1 MTPSITGKRK
11 RPSSAKQVPESQ
23 QDELEQN
30 DEEHQASAGKTQG
43 SSSRR
48 TSGIIHATPVTVAA
62 DAEDELEDNDV
73 DHTLST
79 GRRPLSS
86 LKNVGSARAASSPGL
101 FVSQDEASPVPASKR
116 SGRPR
121 KSIEDPGSTVAEPSK
136 TAAKRPTR
144 RSLPAAK
151 VRDDLTEDE
160 EVKEVEEDELSAD
173 ELSPVASHRQLES
186 IQEEDAES
194 VASQPEEEAASSG
207 DDTVSQASS
216 SNISAS
222 NVASQ
227 RKSRGRPSLPKRAA
241 PASKP
246 RKEQPSSAGPAQKR
260 PRRNAAA
267 ADRGPRIPVTVYR
280 MSAPRKPTDD
290 ASEIDELELPTPS
303 AVANPRLP
311 AVNPVDILAQV
322 TTELIARMNDS
333 LIRQAAEVGTSDKPR
348 RAELKRR
355 SGVVQAFSTELADRL
370 FELTEAVDSGEALR
384 VRLKAATKEKVALRS
399 EFLGIRKEREQ
410 VALRMDA
417 VRQAHMEAEAKRRR
431 DEELS
436 DALYGIETAVQRGR
450 EKAAREGREDEGP
463 QVSPLWEIKDALSN
477 GVSAVGPGGGLLD
490 RVKDFNGFLGRAA
503 GVLEGRS

>member
-1 MTPSITGKRK
+1 
-11 RPSSAKQVPESQ
+11 
-23 QDELEQN
+23 
-30 DEEHQASAGKTQG
+30 
-43 SSSRR
+43 
-48 TSGIIHATPVTVAA
+48 
-62 DAEDELEDNDV
+62 
-73 DHTLST
+73 
-79 GRRPLSS
+79 
-86 LKNVGSARAASSPGL
+86 
-101 FVSQDEASPVPASKR
+101 
-116 SGRPR
+116 
-121 KSIEDPGSTVAEPSK
+121 
-136 TAAKRPTR
+136 
-144 RSLPAAK
+144 
-151 VRDDLTEDE
+151 
-160 EVKEVEEDELSAD
+160 
-173 ELSPVASHRQLES
+173 
-186 IQEEDAES
+186 
-194 VASQPEEEAASSG
+194 
-207 DDTVSQASS
+207 
-216 SNISAS
+216 
-222 NVASQ
+222 
-227 RKSRGRPSLPKRAA
+227 
-241 PASKP
+241 
-246 RKEQPSSAGPAQKR
+246 
-260 PRRNAAA
+260 
-267 ADRGPRIPVTVYR
+267 

-370 FELTEAVDSGEALR
+370 FELTEAVDAGEALR

-450 EKAAREGREDEGP
+450 EKAARDGREDEGP
-463 QVSPLWEIKDALSN
+463 EVSPLWEIEDALSN

>member
-1 MTPSITGKRK
+1 
-11 RPSSAKQVPESQ
+11 
-23 QDELEQN
+23 
-30 DEEHQASAGKTQG
+30 
-43 SSSRR
+43 
-48 TSGIIHATPVTVAA
+48 
-62 DAEDELEDNDV
+62 
-73 DHTLST
+73 
-79 GRRPLSS
+79 
-86 LKNVGSARAASSPGL
+86 
-101 FVSQDEASPVPASKR
+101 
-116 SGRPR
+116 
-121 KSIEDPGSTVAEPSK
+121 
-136 TAAKRPTR
+136 
-144 RSLPAAK
+144 
-151 VRDDLTEDE
+151 
-160 EVKEVEEDELSAD
+160 
-173 ELSPVASHRQLES
+173 
-186 IQEEDAES
+186 
-194 VASQPEEEAASSG
+194 
-207 DDTVSQASS
+207 
-216 SNISAS
+216 
-222 NVASQ
+222 
-227 RKSRGRPSLPKRAA
+227 
-241 PASKP
+241 
-246 RKEQPSSAGPAQKR
+246 
-260 PRRNAAA
+260 
-267 ADRGPRIPVTVYR
+267 